1 MIWGGSQH
9 NAELETAGEQ
19 EEDPS
24 QPRAQ
29 AAVVAERDLSCTK
42 GWRDGG
48 LWAPRANPKAV
59 LLMLE
64 QGVTRPIFECSF
76 KQIHVPLLLQA
87 LFGHNSYPDF
97 LMDLVE
103 C

>member
-1 MIWGGSQH
+1 MRS
-9 NAELETAGEQ
+9 LEIDGEQ
-19 EEDPS
+19 EGDPS
-24 QPRAQ
+24 QLRAQ
-29 AAVVAERDLSCTK
+29 AAVVTERDLSCTK

-48 LWAPRANPKAV
+48 LWVPRANPKV
-59 LLMLE
+59 VFLMLE

-87 LFGHNSYPDF
+87 LFEHNSYPDF